1 MALAD
6 RVALS
11 PVFFLHSQESFL
23 CSRTALPLVFVFS
36 SFFFHSWLGSN
47 MAILQQ

>member
-1 MALAD
+1 MVLPD

-23 CSRTALPLVFVFS
+23 CSRIALPLVFVFS
-36 SFFFHSWLGSN
+36 SFFFPLVISIATAG
-47 MAILQQ
+47 